1 VARTPAQT
9 DGIPPELRPEAIGA
23 HLEGLQERIN
33 NVNLAKEQNER
44 GPRDIFAQ
52 QVGQV
57 LDKKADFYSH
67 SMEQI
72 RAHQDNLDQ
81 LTKQLQG
88 TTGFYQAGD
97 RSRLEQAIN
106 SERNIVSDLVHNS
119 NAMDPTSPAARI
131 DKLTN
136 IGDMATAALSG
147 DQRDDLTR
155 AENDKLLTAINSA
168 TLTAVQNARKEND
181 QSLLTH
187 AMTKTEGAKT
197 AQGYAG
203 AALER
208 AQAKEV
214 GLKGDLEQKGLIVK
228 RLLQNAGD
236 KELTP
241 ELEKL
246 GKLYAPELH
255 VPAAGG
261 FAETPEGATKARE
274 YSADAAPILDKIKNA
289 ITVRSADGVTLP
301 MTAKDAAG
309 KAISGDLQAAL
320 MNSEEFKARSPEG
333 WKIVKEQAPEIGSL
347 GRILPA
353 LQTLYGIKAKEW
365 NSKMSSFGVKSRIH
379 PMPLLGALHR

>member
-1 VARTPAQT
+1 
-9 DGIPPELRPEAIGA
+9 
-23 HLEGLQERIN
+23 
-33 NVNLAKEQNER
+33 
-44 GPRDIFAQ
+44 
-52 QVGQV
+52 
-57 LDKKADFYSH
+57 
-67 SMEQI
+67 
-72 RAHQDNLDQ
+72 
-81 LTKQLQG
+81 
-88 TTGFYQAGD
+88 
-97 RSRLEQAIN
+97 
-106 SERNIVSDLVHNS
+106 
-119 NAMDPTSPAARI
+119 
-131 DKLTN
+131 
-136 IGDMATAALSG
+136 
-147 DQRDDLTR
+147 
-155 AENDKLLTAINSA
+155 
-168 TLTAVQNARKEND
+168 
-181 QSLLTH
+181 
-187 AMTKTEGAKT
+187 MTKTEGANT

-309 KAISGDLQAAL
+309 KAISGDLQA
-320 MNSEEFKARSPEG
+320 RSPEG